1 MPQSFELNPI
11 FLQSGDPETEDVETL
26 HAPGTLGARITIR
39 QPSGQGT
46 QSTLHANYRH
56 KRYQLVHSDSAMTVP
71 QFANAV
77 AWWSANA
84 PGQGDYLV
92 TTSPT
97 RRGRVAGR
105 FCRAITKAGN
115 YCCIQIGGW
124 GKIKFVDAPTAV
136 PTVVGM
142 QVIGSATAGK
152 ADCLAVGA
160 AATYESLGL
169 SAGVYDAAQAEC
181 IVDLDLPE
189 TV

>member
-11 FLQSGDPETEDVETL
+11 FLQSGDPETEDVATL

-39 QPSGQGT
+39 QPSGAGT
-46 QSTLHANYRH
+46 QAAANASYRH
-56 KRYQLVHSDSAMTVP
+56 KRYQLVQSDSAMTVP

-77 AWWSANA
+77 AWWAN
-84 PGQGDYLV
+84 QGTYLV

-97 RRGRVAGR
+97 LRGRVAGR
-105 FCRAITKAGN
+105 FCRAVTCAGN

-124 GKIKFVDAPTAV
+124 GMIKFVDAPTAV
-136 PTVVGM
+136 PTTAGQ

-152 ADCLAVGA
+152 ADCLAVAA
-160 AATYESLGL
+160 AATYESIGV
-169 SAGVYDAAQAEC
+169 SCGVYQPVTAEGL
-181 IVDLDLPE
+181 VDLQIPE

>member
-11 FLQSGDPETEDVETL
+11 FLQSGSPELEDTPTL

-39 QPSGQGT
+39 EPAGAGT
-46 QSTLHANYRH
+46 PAATSANYRH
-56 KRYQLVHSDSAMTVP
+56 KRYQLVKTDSTMTTP
-71 QFANAV
+71 PFANAV
-77 AWWSANA
+77 ARWAS
-84 PGQGDYLV
+84 QGDYLV
-92 TTSPT
+92 TTAAT

-105 FCRAITKAGN
+105 FCRAVTTLGN

-136 PTVVGM
+136 PDATGL

-152 ADCLAVGA
+152 ADCLAAGTA
-160 AATYESLGL
+160 PTYEALGV
-169 SAGVYDAAQAEC
+169 SCGTYDAANAEC
-181 IVDLDLPE
+181 LVDLQIPE